1 LSSNTTEKANKFE
14 RASATVLRSLV
25 LLLLAYIAFHKIFPL
40 TALNR
45 HLTDVTVGEFLLTVS
60 RVLLAWIIAGY
71 LLIKGVKYPAMQDRD
86 RIWCERWSGTA
97 FGVSAIV
104 MGAILVALLER
115 RGINL
120 GAAYWIAQGILWL
133 LF

>member
-1 LSSNTTEKANKFE
+1 MSSNTTEKTNKFE
-14 RASATVLRSLV
+14 RGSATVLRSLV
-25 LLLLAYIAFHKIFPL
+25 LLLVAYIAFHKVFPL

-45 HLTDVTVGEFLLTVS
+45 HLTDVTVGELLVTVS
-60 RVLLAWIIAGY
+60 RVLLASITAGY
-71 LLIKGVKYPAMQDRD
+71 LIMKGFRYPVLQDRD
-86 RIWCERWSGTA
+86 RIWCERWSGIA

-104 MGAILVALLER
+104 MGAILVALLEK